1 MTVGAPYP
9 VRVDATLDPQLSRW
23 LWLVKWVLVVP
34 HYVVLVFLWVAFV
47 VVSVLAFFA
56 ILFTG
61 RYPPALFEF
70 NVGVLRWSWR
80 VAYYSYGALATDHYP
95 PFTLAEVP
103 GYPAH
108 LDVAYPAHLSR
119 GLVLVK
125 SWLLA
130 VPHYLVVG
138 VFLGGGLWAAW
149 QTDRTAATAGP
160 GGLIGLLVLVAAV
173 VLLVTG
179 RYPQTVFDL
188 VLGLNRWV
196 LRVAAYA
203 ALMTDA
209 YPPFRL
215 DMGGHDPGT
224 VLVSPP
230 GTFGPGEAGIS
241 APTVPAPGA
250 PVPVAPGTPA
260 PVVPAGWTAAGTA
273 AGAPRLG
280 WTGGRIVALVAGCLA
295 GLVAL
300 GLLMGGGAATWLNV
314 SERDA
319 AGYVTS
325 PEQVFTTPT
334 YALTSGEIDLGTS
347 DVAAPADVLGTVRI
361 RVTATDPSRAVF
373 VGIAP
378 RAAVDAYLAG
388 VGHAVITGWTSTRS
402 APRSSVGGGLP
413 VRPATLG
420 IWSAW
425 SSGLGTQ
432 QVTWRPT
439 AGAWTVVVMNADG
452 RRGVSVR
459 ADAGATIPALRWIA
473 VGLLVGGGLLLVGA
487 VLLVVGSVRRASRR
501 PTLGPPAGPS
511 AGPPGGPFV
520 PTAP

>member
-1 MTVGAPYP
+1 MALGASYP
-9 VRVDATLDPQLSRW
+9 VRVDASLDPRLSRW
-23 LWLVKWVLVVP
+23 LWLVKWLLVVP
-34 HYVVLVFLWVAFV
+34 HYVVLAFLWVAFV
-47 VVSVLAFFA
+47 VVSVVAFFA
-56 ILFTG
+56 ILMTG
-61 RYPPALFEF
+61 RYPPSLFEF

-80 VAYYSYGALATDHYP
+80 VAYYSYGALGTDHYP

-103 GYPAH
+103 DYPAH

-138 VFLGGGLWAAW
+138 VFAGGGLWAAW
-149 QTDRTAATAGP
+149 QTDRTAAAWGP

-173 VLLVTG
+173 VLTVTG
-179 RYPQTVFDL
+179 RYPETLFDL

-203 ALMTDA
+203 ALMTDS

-224 VLVSPP
+224 VLVAPSETPGGAGGGSTATTPP
-230 GTFGPGEAGIS
+230 GSRPGVPSTAGTVTG
-241 APTVPAPGA
+241 APTGWAA
-250 PVPVAPGTPA
+250 QGT
-260 PVVPAGWTAAGTA
+260 GAGTT
-273 AGAPRLG
+273 APG
-280 WTGGRIVALVAGCLA
+280 WTGGRIASLVIGCLA

-300 GLLMGGGAATWLNV
+300 GLLSAGGAATWLNI

-325 PEQVFTTPT
+325 PEQTFATST
-334 YALTSGEIDLGTS
+334 YALTSVEVDLGGS

-361 RVTATDPSRAVF
+361 RATAVDPSQRVF
-373 VGIAP
+373 VGIGP
-378 RAAVDAYLAG
+378 RAKVDAYLAG
-388 VGHAVITGWTSTRS
+388 VRHAVITGWRSTSAVRRT
-402 APRSSVGGGLP
+402 PIGGTSP
-413 VRPATLG
+413 VPPATAG
-420 IWSAW
+420 IWSVS

-432 QVTWRPT
+432 QVTWRPSV
-439 AGAWTVVVMNADG
+439 GSWTVVVMNADASP
-452 RRGVSVR
+452 GVSVR

-473 VGLLVGGGLLLVGA
+473 VGLLVGGGLLLVGTM
-487 VLLVVGSVRRASRR
+487 LLIVVPVRRASTR
-501 PTLGPPAGPS
+501 PPAGPS
-511 AGPPGGPFV
+511 AGPFAPSGTGAGGQP
-520 PTAP
+520 